1 MECKHCHD
9 GELVVLSTKGCAHP
23 HRARSILTDPQKYLK
38 KVPCGQCNGTGTN
51 MNEYAK
57 EACDVIAN
65 AI

>member
-1 MECKHCHD
+1 MECQHCHD
-9 GELVVLSTKGCAHP
+9 GELVVLATKGCAHP
-23 HRARSILTDPQKYLK
+23 HRERSILTDPQRYLK
-38 KVPCGQCNGTGTN
+38 KVPCGKCNGTGIN